1 MRLTAAVVS
10 LFCLSLPA
18 SVLTTAAVTVSSA
31 DAVQAS
37 ASCGSVIEQTLPTS
51 GPLGAISVV
60 GDSVLMGAAI
70 QPSLPTV
77 LAANGWGPIRFLA
90 GCGFTAGNYLPAGS
104 RFSVAN
110 WIAGWRAAGWDA
122 PNMAVN
128 LGNNDVGFCGDG
140 GVAECAITIRY
151 LLDAIGPSHTVWWSK
166 ITRPLDLAVPYNQ
179 ALDLVAAERGNLR
192 IWGWPAAQLANAVAL
207 GPDFIHLRDGVAY
220 STRSA
225 LMGADITNQLAVGT
239 RSGVDAALPAASGPA
254 SEYQPIAPKRV
265 VDTRIVGTRLNAG
278 EVREV
283 DLSSYV
289 PAGASAVAVNLTSV
303 APTTSGF
310 LTGYAC
316 GTDRPGVS
324 SVNYTAATNRGA
336 LAVLPVSGNGK
347 LCVFTSSAADLIVD
361 IQGAFVA
368 DAARFTPVTP
378 ERLLDTRNTSRAA
391 VAVVHAPVGADAVSL
406 NLTVTGS
413 VVAGFLTAYP
423 CGGDTPV
430 VSNVNFGPGET
441 IAGAAYV
448 PVGADGTVC
457 LFTNTPADVIADLT
471 GTFSPSGGLA
481 FTPARPTRAFDT
493 RDGSGGWS
501 PIQGGGQTTDVRVA
515 PADAVAVTGTL
526 TIVTPSRDGFLTA
539 FGCGAVPNTSN
550 VNAPRGG
557 VLANSV
563 TVVLAAQGRLCI
575 RALAA
580 THVVFDTTGW
590 WS

>member
-1 MRLTAAVVS
+1 
-10 LFCLSLPA
+10 
-18 SVLTTAAVTVSSA
+18 
-31 DAVQAS
+31 
-37 ASCGSVIEQTLPTS
+37 
-51 GPLGAISVV
+51 VV

-70 QPSLPTV
+70 QPSLPAV

-90 GCGFTAGNYLPAGS
+90 GCGFTAGNYQPPGS
-104 RFSVAN
+104 GFSVAN
-110 WIAGWRAAGWDA
+110 RMAAWRAAGWDA
-122 PNMAVN
+122 PNVAVN
-128 LGNNDVGFCGDG
+128 VGNNDIGFCGAG
-140 GVAECAITIRY
+140 GVAECATTIRH
-151 LLDAIGPSHTVWWSK
+151 LLDAIGPNHTVWWSK

-192 IWGWPAAQLANAVAL
+192 IWDWPAAQQANAVAL

-220 STRSA
+220 SARSA
-225 LMGADITNQLAVGT
+225 LMGADITDQLAVGVRT
-239 RSGVDAALPAASGPA
+239 GGDAALPVVSGQA
-254 SEYQPIAPKRV
+254 SEYQPIAPQRV
-265 VDTRIVGTRLNAG
+265 LDTRVLGTRLGAG
-278 EVREV
+278 DVREV
-283 DLSSYV
+283 DLSLYV
-289 PAGASAVAVNLTSV
+289 PAGTRAVAVNLTSV
-303 APTTSGF
+303 APSTSGF

-324 SVNYTAATNRGA
+324 SANFTASTDRGA
-336 LAVLPVSGNGK
+336 LAVLPVSGQGK

-378 ERLLDTRNTSRAA
+378 QRLLDTRNTGR
-391 VAVVHAPVGADAVSL
+391 APVSQVSVPTGADAVSL

-413 VVAGFLTAYP
+413 TVPGFLTAYP

-430 VSNVNFGPGET
+430 VSNVNFGSGET

-448 PVGADGTVC
+448 PVGAGGTVC
-457 LFTNTPADVIADLT
+457 LFSNTPVDVIVDLT
-471 GTFSPSGGLA
+471 GTFSASGGLA
-481 FTPARPTRAFDT
+481 FTPATPTRVYDT
-493 RDGSGGWS
+493 RSAVGGWS
-501 PIQGGGQTTDVRVA
+501 PIQGSGQTSDVRVA

-526 TIVTPSRDGFLTA
+526 TIVTPARDAFLTA
-539 FGCGAVPNTSN
+539 FGCGAIPNTSN

-580 THVVFDTTGW
+580 SHVVFDTTGW